1 MIGYF
6 VIILLAAGSVLA
18 AALFFRHRQK
28 QVMDGLSDMLEAA
41 INGTFSETT
50 FDESR
55 QSSLENR
62 LAQYLAASELSVRS
76 IDAEREKIKELIA
89 DISHQTRTPLSNIL
103 LYTELLEEEPLGEAA
118 QDSVKKLRQQSEKL
132 QFLMDALVK
141 LSRLETGVFV
151 LHPIRQPLTE
161 LVVDGMESYRE
172 KAAAQG
178 LSIAFSG
185 TKKAEKDAP
194 VYAYFDKKWS
204 MEALENILDNAIKY
218 TNTGG
223 ITIKL
228 CSYELFA
235 CVEVTDT
242 GIGIGEEEH
251 AAVFGRFYRGNAVAG
266 KERCGDRAVS
276 GTFYHAAAGRI
287 YPAFVHAGERLN
299 VWAVFSNGNCVKTVR
314 IFCFRDRFSKE
325 FCATILK
332 EGRKC
337 QIRSKRRLQD
347 GHFGNQRF
355 EKTVWHGGDRR
366 ARAGGGKPVGG
377 KRRICR
383 GGRNLRIRKIDAF
396 TYAWRTRPGN
406 IRQSLCGRQGHFC
419 IKG

>member
-76 IDAEREKIKELIA
+76 IDVEREKIKELIA

-161 LVVDGMESYRE
+161 LVVHGME
-172 KAAAQG
+172 G
-178 LSIAFSG
+178 L
-185 TKKAEKDAP
+185 TKDVETAKSHPKPIDEQPPKD
-194 VYAYFDKKWS
+194 
-204 MEALENILDNAIKY
+204 LRL
-218 TNTGG
+218 
-223 ITIKL
+223 
-228 CSYELFA
+228 
-235 CVEVTDT
+235 
-242 GIGIGEEEH
+242 
-251 AAVFGRFYRGNAVAG
+251 RF
-266 KERCGDRAVS
+266 
-276 GTFYHAAAGRI
+276 
-287 YPAFVHAGERLN
+287 P
-299 VWAVFSNGNCVKTVR
+299 
-314 IFCFRDRFSKE
+314 
-325 FCATILK
+325 
-332 EGRKC
+332 GRKK
-337 QIRSKRRLQD
+337 QRKTHRFMRTLIRNGPWKHWEIFSIMRS
-347 GHFGNQRF
+347 
-355 EKTVWHGGDRR
+355 
-366 ARAGGGKPVGG
+366 
-377 KRRICR
+377 
-383 GGRNLRIRKIDAF
+383 
-396 TYAWRTRPGN
+396 N
-406 IRQSLCGRQGHFC
+406 IRTQEGLP
-419 IKG
+419 

>member
-76 IDAEREKIKELIA
+76 IDVERKKIKELIA

-151 LHPIRQPLTE
+151 LHPNRQPLTE

-172 KAAAQG
+172 KAAAKG
-178 LSIAFSG
+178 LAIAFSG
-185 TKKAEKDAP
+185 TKKAEEDDPFMRTLIRNGPWKH
-194 VYAYFDKKWS
+194 W
-204 MEALENILDNAIKY
+204 EI
-218 TNTGG
+218 
-223 ITIKL
+223 
-228 CSYELFA
+228 
-235 CVEVTDT
+235 
-242 GIGIGEEEH
+242 
-251 AAVFGRFYRGNAVAG
+251 
-266 KERCGDRAVS
+266 
-276 GTFYHAAAGRI
+276 
-287 YPAFVHAGERLN
+287 
-299 VWAVFSNGNCVKTVR
+299 FS
-314 IFCFRDRFSKE
+314 IM
-325 FCATILK
+325 
-332 EGRKC
+332 
-337 QIRSKRRLQD
+337 RS
-347 GHFGNQRF
+347 
-355 EKTVWHGGDRR
+355 
-366 ARAGGGKPVGG
+366 
-377 KRRICR
+377 
-383 GGRNLRIRKIDAF
+383 
-396 TYAWRTRPGN
+396 N
-406 IRQSLCGRQGHFC
+406 IRTQEGLP
-419 IKG
+419 

>member
-161 LVVDGMESYRE
+161 LVVDG
-172 KAAAQG
+172 
-178 LSIAFSG
+178 IAIHLL
-185 TKKAEKDAP
+185 AP
-194 VYAYFDKKWS
+194 
-204 MEALENILDNAIKY
+204 
-218 TNTGG
+218 
-223 ITIKL
+223 
-228 CSYELFA
+228 
-235 CVEVTDT
+235 
-242 GIGIGEEEH
+242 
-251 AAVFGRFYRGNAVAG
+251 
-266 KERCGDRAVS
+266 
-276 GTFYHAAAGRI
+276 
-287 YPAFVHAGERLN
+287 
-299 VWAVFSNGNCVKTVR
+299 
-314 IFCFRDRFSKE
+314 
-325 FCATILK
+325 
-332 EGRKC
+332 
-337 QIRSKRRLQD
+337 
-347 GHFGNQRF
+347 
-355 EKTVWHGGDRR
+355 
-366 ARAGGGKPVGG
+366 
-377 KRRICR
+377 
-383 GGRNLRIRKIDAF
+383 NL
-396 TYAWRTRPGN
+396 
-406 IRQSLCGRQGHFC
+406 L
-419 IKG
+419 

>member
-18 AALFFRHRQK
+18 AAFFFRHRQK

-172 KAAAQG
+172 KAAAKG
-178 LSIAFSG
+178 LAIAFSG
-185 TKKAEKDAP
+185 TKKAEEDAP

-204 MEALENILDNAIKY
+204 MEALGNILDNAIKY

-251 AAVFGRFYRGNAVAG
+251 AAVFGRFYRGNAVAEKSG
-266 KERCGDRAVS
+266 VGIGLYLARFIMQQQGGYIRLSSTQGEGSTFGLYFPTAIVS
-276 GTFYHAAAGRI
+276 
-287 YPAFVHAGERLN
+287 
-299 VWAVFSNGNCVKTVR
+299 KM
-314 IFCFRDRFSKE
+314 
-325 FCATILK
+325 
-332 EGRKC
+332 
-337 QIRSKRRLQD
+337 
-347 GHFGNQRF
+347 
-355 EKTVWHGGDRR
+355 
-366 ARAGGGKPVGG
+366 
-377 KRRICR
+377 
-383 GGRNLRIRKIDAF
+383 
-396 TYAWRTRPGN
+396 
-406 IRQSLCGRQGHFC
+406 
-419 IKG
+419 

>member
-1 MIGYF
+1 MGSMIGYF

-28 QVMDGLSDMLEAA
+28 QVMNGLSDMLEAA

-103 LYTELLEEEPLGEAA
+103 LYTELLGEAA

-172 KAAAQG
+172 KAAAKG
-178 LSIAFSG
+178 LAIAFFG
-185 TKKAEKDAP
+185 TKKAEEDAP

-204 MEALENILDNAIKY
+204 MEALGNILDNAIKY

-251 AAVFGRFYRGNAVAG
+251 AAVFGRFYRGNAVAEKSG
-266 KERCGDRAVS
+266 VGIGLYLARFIMQQQGGYIRLSSTQGEGSTFGLYFPTAIVS
-276 GTFYHAAAGRI
+276 K
-287 YPAFVHAGERLN
+287 L
-299 VWAVFSNGNCVKTVR
+299 
-314 IFCFRDRFSKE
+314 
-325 FCATILK
+325 
-332 EGRKC
+332 
-337 QIRSKRRLQD
+337 
-347 GHFGNQRF
+347 
-355 EKTVWHGGDRR
+355 
-366 ARAGGGKPVGG
+366 
-377 KRRICR
+377 
-383 GGRNLRIRKIDAF
+383 
-396 TYAWRTRPGN
+396 
-406 IRQSLCGRQGHFC
+406 
-419 IKG
+419 

>member
-18 AALFFRHRQK
+18 VALFFRHRQK

-76 IDAEREKIKELIA
+76 IDVEREKIKELIT

-172 KAAAQG
+172 KAAAKG
-178 LSIAFSG
+178 LAIAFSG
-185 TKKAEKDAP
+185 TKKAEEDAP

-204 MEALENILDNAIKY
+204 MEAP
-218 TNTGG
+218 
-223 ITIKL
+223 L
-228 CSYELFA
+228 C
-235 CVEVTDT
+235 
-242 GIGIGEEEH
+242 
-251 AAVFGRFYRGNAVAG
+251 
-266 KERCGDRAVS
+266 
-276 GTFYHAAAGRI
+276 
-287 YPAFVHAGERLN
+287 
-299 VWAVFSNGNCVKTVR
+299 VR
-314 IFCFRDRFSKE
+314 IVVSE
-325 FCATILK
+325 
-332 EGRKC
+332 
-337 QIRSKRRLQD
+337 
-347 GHFGNQRF
+347 
-355 EKTVWHGGDRR
+355 
-366 ARAGGGKPVGG
+366 
-377 KRRICR
+377 
-383 GGRNLRIRKIDAF
+383 
-396 TYAWRTRPGN
+396 RP
-406 IRQSLCGRQGHFC
+406 LLLW
-419 IKG
+419 

>member
-18 AALFFRHRQK
+18 AAFFFRHRQK

-161 LVVDGMESYRE
+161 LVVDGMESYRG
-172 KAAAQG
+172 KSSRQR
-178 LSIAFSG
+178 
-185 TKKAEKDAP
+185 TCD
-194 VYAYFDKKWS
+194 
-204 MEALENILDNAIKY
+204 
-218 TNTGG
+218 
-223 ITIKL
+223 
-228 CSYELFA
+228 
-235 CVEVTDT
+235 CV
-242 GIGIGEEEH
+242 
-251 AAVFGRFYRGNAVAG
+251 
-266 KERCGDRAVS
+266 
-276 GTFYHAAAGRI
+276 
-287 YPAFVHAGERLN
+287 
-299 VWAVFSNGNCVKTVR
+299 
-314 IFCFRDRFSKE
+314 FRDEKSRGRRTGFMRTLIRNGPWKHWEIFS
-325 FCATILK
+325 IM
-332 EGRKC
+332 
-337 QIRSKRRLQD
+337 RS
-347 GHFGNQRF
+347 
-355 EKTVWHGGDRR
+355 
-366 ARAGGGKPVGG
+366 
-377 KRRICR
+377 
-383 GGRNLRIRKIDAF
+383 
-396 TYAWRTRPGN
+396 N
-406 IRQSLCGRQGHFC
+406 IRTQEGLP
-419 IKG
+419 

>member
-28 QVMDGLSDMLEAA
+28 QVMNGLSDMLEAA

-172 KAAAQG
+172 KAAAKG
-178 LSIAFSG
+178 LAIAFFG
-185 TKKAEKDAP
+185 
-194 VYAYFDKKWS
+194 
-204 MEALENILDNAIKY
+204 
-218 TNTGG
+218 
-223 ITIKL
+223 
-228 CSYELFA
+228 
-235 CVEVTDT
+235 TDT

-251 AAVFGRFYRGNAVAG
+251 AAVFGRFYRGNAVAEKSG
-266 KERCGDRAVS
+266 VGIGLYLARFIMQQQGGYIRLSSTQGEGSTFGLYFPTAIVS
-276 GTFYHAAAGRI
+276 K
-287 YPAFVHAGERLN
+287 L
-299 VWAVFSNGNCVKTVR
+299 
-314 IFCFRDRFSKE
+314 
-325 FCATILK
+325 
-332 EGRKC
+332 
-337 QIRSKRRLQD
+337 
-347 GHFGNQRF
+347 
-355 EKTVWHGGDRR
+355 
-366 ARAGGGKPVGG
+366 
-377 KRRICR
+377 
-383 GGRNLRIRKIDAF
+383 
-396 TYAWRTRPGN
+396 
-406 IRQSLCGRQGHFC
+406 
-419 IKG
+419 

>member
-76 IDAEREKIKELIA
+76 IDAEREK
-89 DISHQTRTPLSNIL
+89 
-103 LYTELLEEEPLGEAA
+103 
-118 QDSVKKLRQQSEKL
+118 
-132 QFLMDALVK
+132 
-141 LSRLETGVFV
+141 
-151 LHPIRQPLTE
+151 
-161 LVVDGMESYRE
+161 
-172 KAAAQG
+172 AAAKG
-178 LSIAFSG
+178 LAIAFSG
-185 TKKAEKDAP
+185 TKKAEEGAP

-204 MEALENILDNAIKY
+204 MEALGNILDNAIKY

-251 AAVFGRFYRGNAVAG
+251 AAVFGRFYRGNAVAEKSG
-266 KERCGDRAVS
+266 VGIGLYLARFIMQQQGGYIRLSSVPGAGSTFGLYFPTAIVS
-276 GTFYHAAAGRI
+276 K
-287 YPAFVHAGERLN
+287 L
-299 VWAVFSNGNCVKTVR
+299 
-314 IFCFRDRFSKE
+314 
-325 FCATILK
+325 
-332 EGRKC
+332 
-337 QIRSKRRLQD
+337 
-347 GHFGNQRF
+347 
-355 EKTVWHGGDRR
+355 
-366 ARAGGGKPVGG
+366 
-377 KRRICR
+377 
-383 GGRNLRIRKIDAF
+383 
-396 TYAWRTRPGN
+396 
-406 IRQSLCGRQGHFC
+406 
-419 IKG
+419 